1 MFKKGADISRFT
13 AIEKIEDGIVTYS
26 NRMIAGVIKLDSL
39 NLGLLDPEEQKIK
52 VNQFATVLRG
62 FRWDCSIV
70 KLERPVDL
78 TNQIEAQ
85 AELLKVQHRKFKDGN
100 MDEQGYQNRL
110 KQVNFEKRRLEY
122 FTDEAKVF
130 ANEFYFIMYGRDLE
144 EMKMGYDDAF
154 ARFSQ
159 IKLAPSRCNDLEIE
173 FLFYHMYNPIGS
185 KTMEDF
191 EHSENCIKDI
201 LPESIQL
208 KSKYI
213 KTDSMYASTMAIY
226 QYPMNVNESWL
237 APLTDINSTSCVI
250 NIKHIGTDEAKRLM
264 DKAITEVRTQLLNK
278 NKSSQDIAKQA
289 ELESF
294 LYILEEIERGS
305 EVLKRVNVVLMA
317 YSDNEREL
325 KNIVHNAI
333 STIKQCSMRADKLAY
348 RQLQG
353 YVACIPTPRDEL
365 MEDIGRDIPCISLG
379 AGFPFVFQSLEDSK
393 GFLLGNNRSNLIFF
407 DPRVRNPSRTNS
419 NIMIIGKS
427 GSGKSH
433 FTKKMVLRLLL
444 QDIKV
449 YIVDPEGEYNIICKK
464 LGGQM
469 IDVGSALDSRINPF
483 HIFGVMLDDDQET
496 TEEQKLSL
504 RRSTFSGQVQFL
516 EQFFA
521 SLIPD
526 LTNKELSR
534 LSAII
539 VDAYKLKKV
548 TEKTDF
554 EKLEPED
561 YPIMDDVMSIIQ
573 ARIAELSKIIV
584 KDSNR
589 AADLGDELADLRNLE
604 VYMKRMASGGSLANL
619 WNGPTSINTKTS
631 DFILF
636 DFKKMNNSKND
647 KVMNAQMMLVLRFLE
662 NEISKNRENNLA
674 KNLDNYIAV
683 IVDEAHVFID
693 EKTPVALQFMFNM
706 VKRIRKYNG
715 IFVVITQNVNDFVG
729 SANIKKYT
737 TAIIN
742 GCQYSFIFGLNPAD
756 LQSLVDLYASVG
768 GFSEEERMFIG
779 NAGIGQCLFIVSPNQ
794 RILMERIMISKEEE
808 SVFKDHA

>member
-1 MFKKGADISRFT
+1 MGKKGADMLHFT

-26 NRMIAGVIKLDSL
+26 NKLISSVIKLDSL
-39 NLGLLDPEEQKIK
+39 NLALLDPEEQKIK
-52 VNQFATVLRG
+52 INQFASVLRG
-62 FRWDCSIV
+62 FRWDCSVV
-70 KLERPVDL
+70 KLERPLDL
-78 TNQIEAQ
+78 TKQIDAQ
-85 AELLKVQHRKFKDGN
+85 AELLKVQHKKFKDGN
-100 MDEQGYQNRL
+100 MDETGYQNRL
-110 KQVNFEKRRLEY
+110 KQVNFEKRRLE
-122 FTDEAKVF
+122 FFNDEAKVF
-130 ANEFYFIMYGRDLE
+130 ANEFYFIMYGKDLE
-144 EMKMGYDDAF
+144 EMKMAYDDAF
-154 ARFSQ
+154 SKFNV
-159 IKLAPSRCNDLEIE
+159 IKLGPKRCSDLDIQ
-173 FLFYHMYNPIGS
+173 FLFYHMYNPIGG

-191 EHSENCIKDI
+191 ENSQDYVKDI
-201 LPESIQL
+201 LPETFSL

-213 KTDSMYASTMAIY
+213 QTDSMYASTMAIY
-226 QYPMNVNESWL
+226 QYPMHVNESWL
-237 APLTDINSTSCVI
+237 APLTDISSTTCVI
-250 NIKHIGTDEAKRLM
+250 NIRHIGTDEAKQLM

-305 EVLKRVNVVLMA
+305 EVLKRANVILMA

-325 KNIVHNAI
+325 RKITHNAI
-333 STIKQCSMRADKLAY
+333 SSIKQCSMRADRLQY

-353 YVACIPTPRDEL
+353 YVACIPTPKDDL
-365 MEDIGRDIPCISLG
+365 MDDIGRDIPCISLG
-379 AGFPFVFQSLEDSK
+379 AGFPFVFQSLEDDK

-449 YIVDPEGEYNIICKK
+449 FIVDPEGEYGILCKK

-469 IDVGSALDSRINPF
+469 IDVGSAMDSRINPF
-483 HIFGVMLDDDQET
+483 HIFGVMLDEDVEENQET
-496 TEEQKLSL
+496 ILSL
-504 RRSTFSGQVQFL
+504 RKSVFSGQIQFL

-534 LSAII
+534 LSVML
-539 VDAYKLKKV
+539 VDAYKAKKI

-554 EKLEPED
+554 EKLQPED
-561 YPIMDDVMSIIQ
+561 YPIMDDVMELIQ
-573 ARIAELSKIIV
+573 KRISELSKAIV

-604 VYMKRMASGGSLANL
+604 VYMKRMCKGGSLENL
-619 WNGPTSINTKTS
+619 WDGPTTINTKTS

-662 NEISKNRENNLA
+662 NEVSKNRENNLA

-693 EKTPVALQFMFNM
+693 EKMPVALQFMFNM

-794 RILMERIMISKEEE
+794 RILMERIMISHEEE

>member
-1 MFKKGADISRFT
+1 MFKNGANISHFS
-13 AIEKIEDGIVTYS
+13 AIESIEDGVVTYK
-26 NRMIAGVIKLDSL
+26 NKLIAAVIKVDSL
-39 NLGLLDPEEQKIK
+39 NLALLDPDEQKIK
-52 VNQFATVLRG
+52 VNQLATVLRG

-78 TNQIEAQ
+78 STQINAQ
-85 AELLKVQHRKFKDGN
+85 TELLKVQHRKFKDAN
-100 MDEQGYQNRL
+100 MDESGYQNRL

-122 FTDEAKVF
+122 FNDESKVF
-130 ANEFYFIMYGRDLE
+130 SNEFYFITYGKDLE
-144 EMKMGYDDAF
+144 EMKMAYDDAF
-154 ARFSQ
+154 SRFAQ
-159 IKLAPSRCNDLEIE
+159 MKLAPERCNDLDIK
-173 FLFYHMYNPIGS
+173 FLFYHMYNPLGS
-185 KTMEDF
+185 KTIDDF
-191 EHSENCIKDI
+191 ESSADYIKDI
-201 LPESIQL
+201 LPESIRL

-226 QYPMNVNESWL
+226 QYPMNVNEAWL
-237 APLTDINSTSCVI
+237 APLTDISSTSCVI
-250 NIKHIGTDEAKRLM
+250 NIKHVGTDEARQLM

-305 EVLKRVNVVLMA
+305 EVLKRANVVLMA

-325 KNIVHNAI
+325 KNITHNAI
-333 STIKQCSMRADKLAY
+333 STIKQCSMRADRLNY

-353 YVACIPTPRDEL
+353 YVACLPTPKDDL
-365 MEDIGRDIPCISLG
+365 MSDIGRDIPCISLG
-379 AGFPFVFQSLEDSK
+379 AGFPFVFQSLEDEK

-407 DPRVRNPSRTNS
+407 DPRVRNPNRTNS

-449 YIVDPEGEYNIICKK
+449 YIVDPEGEYGTICKK

-469 IDVGSALDSRINPF
+469 IDVGSAMDSRINPF
-483 HIFGVMLDDDQET
+483 HIFSTMLDEDEEE
-496 TEEQKLSL
+496 TEETRLNL
-504 RRSTFSGQVQFL
+504 RRSAFNGQVQFL
-516 EQFFA
+516 EQFFS

-534 LSAII
+534 LSGII
-539 VDAYKLKKV
+539 VDAYNSKKI
-548 TEKTDF
+548 TDKTDF
-554 EKLEPED
+554 EKLKADE
-561 YPIMDDVMSIIQ
+561 YPIMDDVMLLIKN
-573 ARIAELSKIIV
+573 RISELSKIIT
-584 KDSNR
+584 KDANR
-589 AADLGDELADLRNLE
+589 TADLGDELADMRNLE
-604 VYMKRMASGGSLANL
+604 VYMKRLSSGGSLSNL
-619 WNGPTSINTKTS
+619 WNGPTTINTKTS

-647 KVMNAQMMLVLRFLE
+647 QVMNAQMMLVLRFLE

-693 EKTPVALQFMFNM
+693 EKSPVALQFMFTM

-768 GFSEEERMFIG
+768 GFSEEERLFIG

-794 RILMERIMISKEEE
+794 RILMEKIMISKDEE
-808 SVFKDHA
+808 SVFKDNA

>member
-1 MFKKGADISRFT
+1 MSKKKGADISHFI
-13 AIEKIEDGIVTYS
+13 AVDKIEDGIITYK
-26 NRMIAGVIKLDSL
+26 NRIIASVIKVDSL
-39 NLGLLDPEEQKIK
+39 NLSLLDYEEQKIK
-52 VNQFATVLRG
+52 INQFAAILRG
-62 FRWDCSIV
+62 MRWDCSIV

-78 TNQIEAQ
+78 SRQINAQ

-100 MDEQGYQNRL
+100 MDEHGYQNRL
-110 KQVNFEKRRLEY
+110 KQVNYEKRRLEY
-122 FTDEAKVF
+122 FNDEAKVF

-144 EMKMGYDDAF
+144 DMRMSYNDAF
-154 ARFSQ
+154 ARLTQ
-159 IKLAPSRCNDLEIE
+159 LKLSPTKCNDTDIK

-185 KTMEDF
+185 KAYSDF
-191 EHSENCIKDI
+191 EDSEEYIKDI

-213 KTDSMYASTMAIY
+213 RTDSMYASTMSLY
-226 QYPMNVNESWL
+226 HYPMHVNEAWL
-237 APLTDINSTSCVI
+237 APLTDISSTTCII
-250 NIKHIGTDEAKRLM
+250 NIRHIPTEEARRLM
-264 DKAITEVRTQLLNK
+264 DKAITEVRTQMLNK

-294 LYILEEIERGS
+294 MYILEEIERGS
-305 EVLKRVNVVLMA
+305 EILKRVNVTLMA

-325 KNIVHNAI
+325 RNITHKAI
-333 STIKQCSMRADKLAY
+333 STIKQHAMRADRLQY

-353 YVACIPTPRDEL
+353 YVACLPTPKDDL
-365 MEDIGRDIPCISLG
+365 MEDVGRDIPCISLG
-379 AGFPFVFQSLEDSK
+379 AGFPFVFQALEDEK

-407 DPRVRNPSRTNS
+407 DPRVRNPNRTNS

-449 YIVDPEGEYNIICKK
+449 YIVDPEGEYGVLSKQ

-469 IDVGSALDSRINPF
+469 IDVGSAFDSRINPF
-483 HIFGVMLDDDQET
+483 HIFSTMLDDDVEV
-496 TEEQKLSL
+496 TEEALQGL
-504 RRSTFSGQVQFL
+504 RRSAFNGQVQFL
-516 EQFFA
+516 EQFF
-521 SLIPD
+521 SSMLED

-534 LSAII
+534 LSEMLVA
-539 VDAYKLKKV
+539 AYHKKKI
-548 TEKTDF
+548 TATTDF
-554 EKLEPED
+554 DKLAPED
-561 YPIMDDVMSIIQ
+561 YPIMDDVLELLQ
-573 ARIAELSKIIV
+573 KRIAELSKIIT
-584 KDSNR
+584 KDPNR
-589 AADLGDELADLRNLE
+589 AADVGDELGDLRNLE
-604 VYMKRMASGGSLANL
+604 VYMKRFSDGGSLSNL
-619 WNGPTSINTKTS
+619 WNGPTTINTKTS

-636 DFKKMNNSKND
+636 DFKKMNSSKND

-674 KNLDNYIAV
+674 KKLDNYIAV

-729 SANIKKYT
+729 AANIKKYT

-756 LQSLVDLYASVG
+756 LQSLVDLYSSVG

-794 RILMERIMISKEEE
+794 RILMERIMVSSEEE
-808 SVFKDHA
+808 SVFK